1 MRALK
6 IRVYPTKEQIK
17 QLNISFGCT
26 RFVYNQALAL
36 KINRWKEHKENL
48 SVIEI
53 SKMLT
58 FWKKTNERGFLKQAN
73 AQGLQQSL
81 RHLDSAYKKFF
92 KEKKGFPNFK
102 KKSDKQSYSVVG
114 NVSVSYSKIKFPKI
128 GFLNCR
134 GLRKFCGTIK
144 TATISKNPAGQ
155 YFVSF
160 CVDDLKKAEKAKEI
174 KASIGIDVG
183 IKTMATLSNG
193 EKHHSPN
200 HLKEIE
206 GKLKFYQRK
215 QAKCTKGS
223 KQFKKWKFKVARI
236 WNKITNIKND
246 FLHKLS
252 KDLVKNHDLISVEK
266 LQIKNMVKNHK
277 LARSI
282 LNMNW
287 GDFFRQ
293 LEYKC
298 EWYGKY
304 FVKINPKRTSQ
315 ECSDCGHINKE
326 LNLSVREWTC
336 LKCKNHHDRDIN
348 ASINIENRGVDSVLK
363 SCGDILA
370 RGIYETRTPCL

>member
-6 IRVYPTKEQIK
+6 IRVYPTQEQTK
-17 QLNISFGCT
+17 QLNISFGCA

-36 KINRWKEHKENL
+36 KINRWEEYKENL
-48 SVIEI
+48 SIIEI

-58 FWKKTNERGFLKQAN
+58 FWKKTDERAFLKDAN

-81 RHLDSAYKKFF
+81 RHLDSAYRKFF
-92 KEKKGFPNFK
+92 KEKKGFPKFK

-114 NVSVSYSKIKFPKI
+114 SVSVSYSKIKFPKI
-128 GFLNCR
+128 GLLNCR
-134 GLRKFCGTIK
+134 GLRRFCGEIK

-160 CVDDLKKAEKAKEI
+160 CIDDLKKTEKIKEI
-174 KASIGIDVG
+174 KDSIGIDVG
-183 IKTMATLSNG
+183 IKTMATLSNS
-193 EKHHSPN
+193 KKYHPPN
-200 HLKEIE
+200 QLKEIE

-215 QAKCTKGS
+215 QAKCRKGS
-223 KQFKKWKFKVARI
+223 KHFKKWKLKIARI

-287 GDFFRQ
+287 GEFFRQ

-304 FVKINPKRTSQ
+304 FVKIDPKRTSQ
-315 ECSDCGHINKE
+315 ECSDCGHVNKE
-326 LNLSVREWTC
+326 LKLFIREWIC
-336 LKCKNHHDRDIN
+336 PKCETHHDRDIN
-348 ASINIENRGVDSVLK
+348 ASINIKNRGVDSVLK
-363 SCGDILA
+363 SCGDILT
-370 RGIYETRTPCL
+370 RGICEARTPCL